1 MKRADLETGTAQDA
15 SAKQIASDT
24 LSFLAGLGIGVLLA
38 FMVLFMKRSVVEK
51 GAHVA
56 AE

>member
-24 LSFLAGLGIGVLLA
+24 LSFLAGLGGVLLA

>member
-24 LSFLAGLGIGVLLA
+24 LSFLAGLGVGVLLA

-51 GAHVA
+51 GAHIA